1 MAVLTEPPV
10 IVGGE
15 REFGGFDWPVELWDH
30 VVQPAVL
37 QPFEGVGREFFIG
50 VEASA
55 GAGRN
60 IRAPETEGTDAKLDP
75 FLGGFDAIVEFV
87 NEGVDVLPAPV
98 AFVEGAT
105 GGLIRF
111 VRGVIRERDHG
122 AIGGFDGVGVKIVV
136 DVDAVDIVTACDV
149 EHDGNGLR
157 PDFGNAGIH
166 PFVDAVRHCVFG

>member
-1 MAVLTEPPV
+1 LIGACFGEVGDFEGVFDERSEIPMEMSGCHDGASLADDGDLLEDFAWAAIFADAIHGHAGPDVAVLAVLTEPPV

-15 REFGGFDWPVELWDH
+15 REFGGFDRPVELRDH

-60 IRAPETEGTDAKLDP
+60 VGAPEAKGTDTKLDP

-87 NEGVDVLPAPV
+87 NEGVDVLPAPM

-105 GGLIRF
+105 RGLIRF
-111 VRGVIRERDHG
+111 V
-122 AIGGFDGVGVKIVV
+122 
-136 DVDAVDIVTACDV
+136 
-149 EHDGNGLR
+149 
-157 PDFGNAGIH
+157 
-166 PFVDAVRHCVFG
+166 